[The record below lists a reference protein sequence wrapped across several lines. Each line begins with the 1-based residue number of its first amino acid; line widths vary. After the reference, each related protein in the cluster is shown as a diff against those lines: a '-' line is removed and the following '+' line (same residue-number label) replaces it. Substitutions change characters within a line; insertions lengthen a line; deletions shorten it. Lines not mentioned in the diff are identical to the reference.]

1 MRKTSKLE
9 YLEIPFI
16 IISLSVAIT
25 YIFGIFGYLK
35 PGVYISGLLLI
46 LASITCFKKS
56 KKHNFKLDI
65 KNIRYLIFLIPF
77 IVFWKAVDS
86 TYIFSEWDEFS
97 FWGPSIKLIYE
108 YGHFYTKDS
117 PNLGHFIIYP
127 PIQQTFQYIALTL
140 LGWSERTILISQQMF
155 VLSALLFSASRLTKG
170 NLVKTALLFVLSIVF
185 VYSFNY
191 SLSNIYADSLLA
203 AYLTAT
209 LAIAIT
215 IKRKTDLAILF
226 LAMFV
231 LVLVKQIGLVLSLL
245 VLFTFFSYNIAK
257 YGVGHLKNKKFYLQ
271 IIILSIAIIVSYYS
285 WSIYLSIYS
294 QVENPIPKSLD
305 YFMSSE
311 FHSKFEATVNEFI
324 ARIFNNGYF
333 NTGHGIINLS
343 FITLL
348 IACVL
353 VFVVT
358 SIINKKQSKEIITI
372 GLSMVFSF
380 ALYNLFLLFCYLVFF
395 SEYECVR
402 LASFERYSAT
412 YSYALFFMASA
423 ILISSLPE
431 KKIASLIY
439 SVVIIVS
446 ILYLSPEKMF
456 KDFQKIVPGE
466 YNYQRRMNVERLV
479 AELRGYMKE
488 GDTSYF
494 IYQNSNGFENF
505 VYSYLQLPF
514 KTSRDCWTIGKS
526 YGNDDIYTCN
536 RNISEVASGYKYLTI
551 YKADDNF
558 WNDNKKFLSEG
569 SSAMESGNYKIE
581 ITDGKFY
588 LKNITQ

>member
-257 YGVGHLKNKKFYLQ
+257 HGVGHLKNKK
-271 IIILSIAIIVSYYS
+271 
-285 WSIYLSIYS
+285 
-294 QVENPIPKSLD
+294 
-305 YFMSSE
+305 
-311 FHSKFEATVNEFI
+311 
-324 ARIFNNGYF
+324 
-333 NTGHGIINLS
+333 
-343 FITLL
+343 
-348 IACVL
+348 
-353 VFVVT
+353 
-358 SIINKKQSKEIITI
+358 
-372 GLSMVFSF
+372 
-380 ALYNLFLLFCYLVFF
+380 
-395 SEYECVR
+395 
-402 LASFERYSAT
+402 
-412 YSYALFFMASA
+412 
-423 ILISSLPE
+423 
-431 KKIASLIY
+431 
-439 SVVIIVS
+439 
-446 ILYLSPEKMF
+446 
-456 KDFQKIVPGE
+456 
-466 YNYQRRMNVERLV
+466 
-479 AELRGYMKE
+479 
-488 GDTSYF
+488 
-494 IYQNSNGFENF
+494 
-505 VYSYLQLPF
+505 
-514 KTSRDCWTIGKS
+514 
-526 YGNDDIYTCN
+526 
-536 RNISEVASGYKYLTI
+536 
-551 YKADDNF
+551 
-558 WNDNKKFLSEG
+558 
-569 SSAMESGNYKIE
+569 
-581 ITDGKFY
+581 
-588 LKNITQ
+588 